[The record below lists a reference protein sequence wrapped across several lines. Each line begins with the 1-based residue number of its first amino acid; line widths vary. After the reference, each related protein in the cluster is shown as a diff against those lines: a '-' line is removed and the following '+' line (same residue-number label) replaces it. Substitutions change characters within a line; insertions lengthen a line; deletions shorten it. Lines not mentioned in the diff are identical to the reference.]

1 MVVDDE
7 EDLLAVTKKMLE
19 INGYSVHAF
28 DNPIKGLEHVENE
41 DCKECSIVVSDVR
54 MPGMTGLELVMR
66 LKKIRPEMRI
76 VLMTAFKIHRHD
88 LQNIIPST
96 EVDAFLGKPFRIAD
110 LIEAIKDDCGTDV

>member
-1 MVVDDE
+1 MRI
-7 EDLLAVTKKMLE
+7 A
-19 INGYSVHAF
+19 
-28 DNPIKGLEHVENE
+28 
-41 DCKECSIVVSDVR
+41 KECSIIVSDVR

-96 EVDAFLGKPFRIAD
+96 EVDAFLGKPFRSAE
-110 LIEAIKDDCGTDV
+110 LIEAIKHCATNRDK

>member
-41 DCKECSIVVSDVR
+41 GCKKNAALLYLTSVCR
-54 MPGMTGLELVMR
+54 
-66 LKKIRPEMRI
+66 
-76 VLMTAFKIHRHD
+76 A
-88 LQNIIPST
+88 
-96 EVDAFLGKPFRIAD
+96 
-110 LIEAIKDDCGTDV
+110 